1 MTPKIYLFK
10 MTEEFNFKC
19 ICSLT
24 TRVLGF
30 PDGSLSTKSRKR
42 PLQAARAVA
51 SYIARTEED
60 IHRAIIG
67 KVLNRDR
74 SNIYHYERTHKKS
87 FANCLVYRNTFDKV
101 YKAYLDIDGTK
112 AIFLD
117 KDVMK
122 SFLLKNGIK
131 ETLKPEVL
139 LVIKSGQV
147 SCKIKTSYFDFSN
160 QLENVKIALKD
171 YHYTV
176 KIK

>member
-1 MTPKIYLFK
+1 
-10 MTEEFNFKC
+10 MTEEYNFKC

-60 IHRAIIG
+60 IHRTIIS
-67 KVLNRDR
+67 KVLNRNR
-74 SNIYHYERTHKKS
+74 SNIYHYEKTHKKF
-87 FANCLVYRNTFDKV
+87 FATCLVYRNTFDKV

-112 AIFLD
+112 SIFLD
-117 KDVMK
+117 KDIMK

-131 ETLKPEVL
+131 ETLKSEVIIR
-139 LVIKSGQV
+139 IKSGQV
-147 SCKIKTSYFDFSN
+147 YCKIKTSYFDFSN
-160 QLENVKIALKD
+160 QLENIKLALKNYHYSVKI
-171 YHYTV
+171 
-176 KIK
+176 I

>member
-1 MTPKIYLFK
+1 

-60 IHRAIIG
+60 INRSIIG

-74 SNIYHYERTHKKS
+74 SLIYHYEKTHKKFFS
-87 FANCLVYRNTFDKV
+87 TCLVYRNIFNKV

-112 AIFLD
+112 EIFTD
-117 KDVMK
+117 KDFMK
-122 SFLLKNGIK
+122 SYLLKNGVSEKLKSDVKIK
-131 ETLKPEVL
+131 
-139 LVIKSGQV
+139 IKSGKTT
-147 SCKIKTSYFDFSN
+147 CIIKTNYFDFSN
-160 QLENVKIALKD
+160 QLENVKFALKN
-171 YHYTV
+171 YNYSV
-176 KIK
+176 KII

>member
-1 MTPKIYLFK
+1 MIYLSK
-10 MTEEFNFKC
+10 MTEEYNFKC

-60 IHRAIIG
+60 INRSIIG

-74 SNIYHYERTHKKS
+74 SNIYHYERTHKKY
-87 FANCLVYRNTFDKV
+87 FATCLVYRNTFDKV

-112 AIFLD
+112 DFFLD
-117 KDVMK
+117 GNKMRTY
-122 SFLLKNGIK
+122 LLKNGVSMVYDGDV
-131 ETLKPEVL
+131 TLEV
-139 LVIKSGQV
+139 KSGNAI
-147 SCKIKTSYFDFSN
+147 CKVKTSYFDFSN
-160 QLENVKIALKD
+160 QLENIKLALKNYHYSVKI
-171 YHYTV
+171 
-176 KIK
+176 I

>member
-1 MTPKIYLFK
+1 
-10 MTEEFNFKC
+10 MTEEHNFKY
-19 ICSLT
+19 ICGLT

-74 SNIYHYERTHKKS
+74 SLIYHYEKTHKKYFS
-87 FANCLVYRNTFDKV
+87 TCLVYRNIFEKV

-112 AIFLD
+112 EIFTD
-117 KDVMK
+117 KDFMK
-122 SFLLKNGIK
+122 SYLLKNGVSEK
-131 ETLKPEVL
+131 LENDL
-139 LVIKSGQV
+139 LIEINSGKT
-147 SCKIKTSYFDFSN
+147 SCIIKTNYFDFSN
-160 QLENVKIALKD
+160 QLENIKLALKNYHYSVKI
-171 YHYTV
+171 
-176 KIK
+176 I

>member
-1 MTPKIYLFK
+1 
-10 MTEEFNFKC
+10 MTEEYNFKC

-51 SYIARTEED
+51 SYIARSEED
-60 IHRAIIG
+60 IHRSIIG

-74 SNIYHYERTHKKS
+74 SLVYHYEKTHKKF
-87 FANCLVYRNTFDKV
+87 FATCLVYRNTFDKV

-112 AIFLD
+112 SIFLD
-117 KDVMK
+117 KGIMK
-122 SFLLKNGIK
+122 SFLLKNGVK
-131 ETLKPEVL
+131 ESLKSEVL
-139 LVIKSGQV
+139 LEVNSGQV
-147 SCKIKTSYFDFSN
+147 ACLIKTTYFDFSN
-160 QLENVKIALKD
+160 QLENVKLALAN

>member
-1 MTPKIYLFK
+1 MN
-10 MTEEFNFKC
+10 EEYSFKC

-60 IHRAIIG
+60 IHRTIIG

-74 SNIYHYERTHKKS
+74 SLVYHYEKTHKKF
-87 FANCLVYRNTFDKV
+87 FATCLVYRNTFDKV

-112 AIFLD
+112 SIFLD
-117 KDVMK
+117 KYIMK

-139 LVIKSGQV
+139 LEIKSGQV
-147 SCKIKTSYFDFSN
+147 NCKIKTNYFDFSN
-160 QLENVKIALKD
+160 QLENIKFALRN